1 MVTFD
6 GDKVRRMAV
15 TDTVYV
21 GTISLTKDA
30 GLITTTETHGMDIAY
45 TGTYTTGSLVGL
57 NVITTGKG
65 TASNWCSAA
74 YFQMVLGTT
83 NYVTGYAVAG
93 EFEIKTSGTSN
104 AGDVACIML
113 DSNVSRAGSECQ
125 SYIMLQDF
133 GTTYTTNNFLY
144 GLGLS
149 AVAASNT
156 ALFCAAKGTELQTH
170 AIRIRI
176 GSTPYWIRVTS
187 SSPV

>member
-1 MVTFD
+1 MAITFD
-6 GDKVRRMAV
+6 GDKVRRIYV
-15 TDTVYV
+15 TDTLYA

-30 GLITTTETHGMDIAY
+30 GSITTTETHGMDIVY

-65 TASNWCSAA
+65 TASNWCAAA

-93 EFEIKTSGTSN
+93 EFEIKTSGTAN

-125 SYIMLQDF
+125 AYIMLQDF

-149 AVAASNT
+149 PATADATKLFSTAA
-156 ALFCAAKGTELQTH
+156 APRTH
-170 AIRIRI
+170 THSLRIRM
-176 GSTPYWIRVTS
+176 GSTPYWIMCSTTGA
-187 SSPV
+187 